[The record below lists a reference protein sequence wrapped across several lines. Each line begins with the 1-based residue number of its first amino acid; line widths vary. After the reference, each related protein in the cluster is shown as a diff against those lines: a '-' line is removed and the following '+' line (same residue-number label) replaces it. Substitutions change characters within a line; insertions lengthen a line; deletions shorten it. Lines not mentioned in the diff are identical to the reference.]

1 LRGLDALARLARMSG
16 SDSGSDTLG
25 RRRRIDALLDVR
37 IWWPHPPL
45 ARWIERWRACGRD
58 RRTLAGLDD
67 HALRDLGLDRADVET
82 ESTHSFWR
90 QR

>member
-1 LRGLDALARLARMSG
+1 MSG
-16 SDSGSDTLG
+16 SDSNTIG
-25 RRRRIDALLDVR
+25 RRRLDTLLEVR

-45 ARWIERWRACGRD
+45 GRWVERWRSRRRD
-58 RRTLAGLDD
+58 RHTLAGLDD

-82 ESTHSFWR
+82 ESTLSYWR